1 MSAISCIEFLVQCSN
16 VGSYIISAHC
26 TRNKIIVDNAYWL
39 RIVGIIKNIVIT
51 GLSL

>member
-16 VGSYIISAHC
+16 VGSYISAHC
-26 TRNKIIVDNAYWL
+26 TRNKIIVDNACWL